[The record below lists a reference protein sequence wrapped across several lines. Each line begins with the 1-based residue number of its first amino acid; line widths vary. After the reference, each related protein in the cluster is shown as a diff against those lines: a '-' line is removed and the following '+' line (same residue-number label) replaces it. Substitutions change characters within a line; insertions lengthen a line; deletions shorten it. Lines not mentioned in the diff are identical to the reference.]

1 MLEMTKNNTKI
12 DWYNGAPITVVRYNN
27 QDWYLTLEVSK
38 AVGSFA
44 RLEDIRALEPYESL
58 KIKRPLLGGGYNPD
72 TVINFSGIMSVTSYA
87 QGNEKASSFR
97 KWLLHKEG
105 YSTGED
111 DNYDAE
117 TGEYTG
123 KKYGYTHTIKA
134 LSAKYSVPESD
145 VKKVL
150 KNHGIIIDYLNNAPK
165 ESFKNGWI
173 YKEVNI
179 GHDKRPYINKYLTQ
193 KTIDLLEQE
202 LGGKL

>member
-27 QDWYLTLEVSK
+27 QDWYTLFEVSEASCVNVTK
-38 AVGSFA
+38 D
-44 RLEDIRALEPYESL
+44 DIRSLELYEKLS
-58 KIKRPLLGGGYNPD
+58 IKSKQLGGESTSN
-72 TVINFSGIMSVTSYA
+72 TIINFSGIMSVTSYA

-97 KWLLHKEG
+97 RWLLHKEG

-123 KKYGYTHTIKA
+123 KKYGYIHTIKA
-134 LSAKYSVPESD
+134 LSEKYSVPESD

-150 KNHGIIIDYLNNAPK
+150 KNHGIIIDYLSNAPK

-173 YKEVNI
+173 YKEVST
-179 GHDKRPYINKYLTQ
+179 GPDKRPYSNKYLTQ